1 MFCPCPVGSAI
12 QMSLAVALDLFAN
25 IIIAISKWPALGLA
39 FFTLVGHFV
48 CRGCFGAFRDF
59 WSVRPIMGSPRLCS
73 LLLILL
79 CQLHFWPSLEQL
91 LGIFEAY
98 RGSGWPMVMIRG
110 VCSAPRFSPASS
122 DSDGLQTSL
131 RASPPSSSLDTN
143 RRGGQGRIGIQAGR
157 LSGEILRAIQKDS
170 ESPIGLK
177 KDKRWPR
184 YSQGGLS
191 QLKSIPY
198 T

>member
-1 MFCPCPVGSAI
+1 MT
-12 QMSLAVALDLFAN
+12 LLYLALDLFAN
-25 IIIAISKWPALGLA
+25 IIIANDPHLGWH
-39 FFTLVGHFV
+39 FFLLLWDILCAVGV
-48 CRGCFGAFRDF
+48 LGAFRDF
-59 WSVRPIMGSPRLCS
+59 WSVRPIMGSPLLCS

-79 CQLHFWPSLEQL
+79 CQLHFRSSVEQV

-143 RRGGQGRIGIQAGR
+143 RRGGQGRIGGGIQAGR

-177 KDKRWPR
+177 KDKR
-184 YSQGGLS
+184 
-191 QLKSIPY
+191 
-198 T
+198 

>member
-1 MFCPCPVGSAI
+1 MSSRISNSDVACCSSWLVRQYHHCNL
-12 QMSLAVALDLFAN
+12 QMTRTWAG
-25 IIIAISKWPALGLA
+25 I

-48 CRGCFGAFRDF
+48 CSGCFGAFRDF
-59 WSVRPIMGSPRLCS
+59 WSVRPIMGSPLLCS

-79 CQLHFWPSLEQL
+79 CQLHFWPSVEQL

-143 RRGGQGRIGIQAGR
+143 RRGGQGRIGGGIQAGR
-157 LSGEILRAIQKDS
+157 LLGEILRAIQKDS

>member
-1 MFCPCPVGSAI
+1 MT
-12 QMSLAVALDLFAN
+12 LLYLALDLFAN
-25 IIIAISKWPALGLA
+25 IIIANDPHLGWH
-39 FFTLVGHFV
+39 FFLLLWDILCAVGV
-48 CRGCFGAFRDF
+48 LGAFRDF

-79 CQLHFWPSLEQL
+79 CQLHFRSSVEQL

-177 KDKRWPR
+177 KDKR
-184 YSQGGLS
+184 
-191 QLKSIPY
+191 
-198 T
+198 